1 MDADVQEDFQDGH
14 SPSLAF
20 CFNSQRFFLAITFAL
35 LPEPAFREPP
45 LLAICRLMFLMFVL
59 LIGLS
64 RICFF
69 LATPSLFRMACK
81 RFLFARPMAN
91 IRFHCV
97 LSGALAVP
105 GIRAMSLMNDFS

>member
-1 MDADVQEDFQDGH
+1 MQQ
-14 SPSLAF
+14 PT
-20 CFNSQRFFLAITFAL
+20 FFFSITFAL

-45 LLAICRLMFLMFVL
+45 PRLAICRLMFLMFVL

-69 LATPSLFRMACK
+69 PATPSLFRMACK

-91 IRFHCV
+91 MCFHCV
-97 LSGALAVP
+97 LSGGLAVP
-105 GIRAMSLMNDFS
+105 GMRATSLMKDFS